1 MTSPATC
8 TVYFDGTC
16 PLCRREIAHYQR
28 RASGADIQ
36 WIDASACD
44 DGALGNG
51 LTRAAALSRLHVRAA
66 DGSLVSGA
74 AAFAAIWARV
84 PGYGWAASVASRRP
98 VLRLLEMAYSG
109 FLRLRPLWR
118 RVEPLPVAAE
128 TKAARHEPGVQA
140 RATAEALDAAPR
152 VVTVNATAFGP
163 ASPAAPAT
171 SFATPLETRPSPPA
185 TFFARRLSSRPSQ
198 SAAAFARP
206 LATTPCLPTAVIARP
221 STTRPRLPA
230 AVIADLRTDHAGE
243 VGAVQI
249 YRGVL
254 AVSADGDLRAFA
266 ARHLATE
273 LLHLQRIRRW
283 LPAGERSRLLP
294 LWRVAGWLIGAVP
307 ALLGPRA
314 VFATVAAVERF
325 VDRHYE
331 RQIAQL
337 AAHPQLAEL
346 RAMLAACRRDEA
358 AHRGDALARLR
369 AQPGL
374 LSKAWSALVG
384 KGSALAVAA
393 SRRW

>member
-98 VLRLLEMAYSG
+98 MLRLLEMAYSG

-128 TKAARHEPGVQA
+128 TEAARHEPGVQA
-140 RATAEALDAAPR
+140 RATAEALDVAPR
-152 VVTVNATAFGP
+152 LITVNATAFGP

-171 SFATPLETRPSPPA
+171 SFATPLETSPSPPA
-185 TFFARRLSSRPSQ
+185 TFFARRLSPRPSQ
-198 SAAAFARP
+198 SAAAS
-206 LATTPCLPTAVIARP
+206 ARP
-221 STTRPRLPA
+221 STTRPCLPA

-254 AVSADGDLRAFA
+254 AVSTDGDLRAFA

-307 ALLGPRA
+307 ALLGLRA
-314 VFATVAAVERF
+314 VFVTVAAVERF

-346 RAMLAACRRDEA
+346 RATLAACRRDEA